1 MRVEGSAVDARS
13 LRDVADR
20 DVVDAVFASKLEE
33 RLLKALPSLRDPRI
47 HASIVP
53 AARKITNNCRA
64 TRAFA
69 VHLKKALLP
78 FFFSPFTPKGSAV
91 ANLLFRIG
99 RASAS
104 RPLLVII
111 AWVLILA
118 VSGGAYLLFGG
129 KLTDTF
135 SIPGTET
142 ERVADELN
150 ENIDGL
156 DGGTARLVFTTKDGA
171 GFSATQQQ
179 EISAALAAVL
189 GMDNVTGVTD
199 PFATEAQR
207 AATSQQL
214 ADAAAQ
220 LADGRQQA
228 EDGQAQLDAAI
239 EQAKAVGM
247 YEAMADQFEAQ
258 QAELGKAV
266 AELTAGEAQL
276 SLSSQLAANAAALTT
291 VSDSGAAALGMIHFD
306 SEVHGVPQANK
317 DAVVETIETAT
328 PADVNV
334 YFTSEF
340 VGGPEGILGAGEIVG
355 VALALAVLLIMM
367 RAIAPAVLPIVTSSI
382 GVGVGVATALA
393 FSGLVEMQSVTPVLG
408 VMLALAVGIDYSL
421 FIVNRHRTQL
431 KRGMPLA
438 ESVGLANGTAGNAV
452 VFAGSTV
459 LIALLA
465 LNVTGIPF
473 LGIMGTVAAFC
484 VAIAVLVAITLTP
497 ALLGLIG
504 LKALSKKARASVGA
518 PEHAEPEATPMR
530 TGRALLALVAAVAA
544 LGVIAIPSA
553 SMRLGLPDGSQEP
566 EESTQYKAYKVIGEE
581 FGPGI
586 MGPLLVTAALPE
598 SVPDA
603 ELLSAQVTV
612 SNVLA
617 QTEDVIAV
625 VPAGASEANDFLAFQ
640 VIPQESAS
648 SESTEALVHEL
659 RGNSTLDGDIAL
671 GVAGE
676 ASGNIDISENL
687 ADALP
692 LYLLVVVGLSIII
705 LIIVF
710 RSILVPVIATA
721 GFVLSLFA
729 AFGAVTAVYQWG
741 WLGSLLGVHDP
752 GPILSFLPIMLT
764 GILFGLAM
772 DYQLFIA
779 SGMRESFVHGESARG
794 AVVSGLRHGRAV
806 VTAAA
811 IIMASVFG
819 GFVFSHIG
827 MIRPMGF
834 GLAIGVL
841 FDAFVVRMVIVPS
854 LMHLVGKGAW
864 WLPSWLDRVLPNVD
878 VEGAQLEREHPR
890 PAVPAEYA
898 L

>member
-1 MRVEGSAVDARS
+1 M
-13 LRDVADR
+13 
-20 DVVDAVFASKLEE
+20 
-33 RLLKALPSLRDPRI
+33 
-47 HASIVP
+47 
-53 AARKITNNCRA
+53 
-64 TRAFA
+64 
-69 VHLKKALLP
+69 
-78 FFFSPFTPKGSAV
+78 

-104 RPLLVII
+104 RPFVAII
-111 AWVLILA
+111 AWLAILA

-129 KLTDTF
+129 KLADTF

-150 ENIDGL
+150 ANIDGL
-156 DGGTARLVFTTKDGA
+156 EGGTARLVFTTANGSP
-171 GFSATQQQ
+171 FTATQKQ
-179 EISAALAAVL
+179 EITAALASAS
-189 GMDNVTGVTD
+189 GIDHVTGVTD
-199 PFATEAQR
+199 PFAIAAQR
-207 AATSQQL
+207 AATAQQL
-214 ADAAAQ
+214 ADAATQ
-220 LADGRQQA
+220 IEDGRQQA
-228 EDGQAQLDAAI
+228 ADGQAQLDAAV
-239 EQAKAVGM
+239 EQAKAAGL
-247 YEAMADQFEAQ
+247 YDAAADQFAAQ
-258 QAELGKAV
+258 QAELDKAT
-266 AELTAGEAQL
+266 AELDAAEAQL
-276 SLSSQLAANAAALTT
+276 SLSSELAANAAGLTT
-291 VSDSGAAALGMIHFD
+291 VSESGTAALGMVHFD
-306 SEVHGVPQANK
+306 TDPHGVPQANK
-317 DAVVETIETAT
+317 DAVVEAIAAAT
-328 PADVNV
+328 PADVEVN
-334 YFTSEF
+334 FTSEF
-340 VGGPEGILGAGEIVG
+340 VGGPEGILGPGEIVG
-355 VALALAVLLIMM
+355 VALALVVLLVMM
-367 RAIAPAVLPIVTSSI
+367 RAIAPAILPIVSSSI

-393 FSGLVEMQSVTPVLG
+393 FSGTVEMQSVTPVLG
-408 VMLALAVGIDYSL
+408 VMLGLAVGIDYSL

-431 KRGMPLA
+431 KRGMPVA

-484 VAIAVLVAITLTP
+484 VAVAVLLAVTFTP

-504 LKALSKKARASVGA
+504 LKALSKRARASVGA
-518 PEHAEPEATPMR
+518 PEHAEPPATPMR
-530 TGRALLALVAAVAA
+530 TGRAILALVAAVAA
-544 LGVIAIPSA
+544 LGVIALPSA

-566 EESTQYKAYKVIGEE
+566 EDSTQYKAYTIIGEE
-581 FGPGI
+581 FGAGI

-598 SVPDA
+598 PLTDA
-603 ELLSAQVTV
+603 ELLATQVAV
-612 SNVLA
+612 SNELA
-617 QTEDVIAV
+617 ANEDVTAV
-625 VPAGASEANDFLAFQ
+625 VPVGASEAKDFLAFQ
-640 VIPQESAS
+640 VIPRENAS
-648 SESTEALVHEL
+648 SESTESLVHEL
-659 RGNSTLDGDIAL
+659 RGNATAGGDIAL

-676 ASGNIDISENL
+676 ASGNIDISEHL

-692 LYLLVVVGLSIII
+692 LYLVVVVGLSIII

-710 RSILVPVIATA
+710 RSLLVPVIATA

-741 WLGSLLGVHDP
+741 WLGSLFGVHDA

-772 DYQLFIA
+772 DYQLFLA
-779 SGMRESFVHGESARG
+779 SGMRESYVHGESARA

-811 IIMASVFG
+811 IIMISVFG
-819 GFVFSHIG
+819 GFVFSEIA

-854 LMHLVGKGAW
+854 LMHLVGSGAW
-864 WLPSWLDRVLPNVD
+864 WLPSWLDRLLPNVD
-878 VEGAQLEREHPR
+878 VEGAALEREHPR
-890 PAVPAEYA
+890 PAAPAEYA